1 MSDRPIIVSDP
12 DATANDRTT
21 RRVRNQSGGSPNIV
35 VTLLLIV
42 AVTASVVLGY
52 FVWTLFSLL
61 NETNSTLVEAANR
74 IENLENQLSLTANNL
89 SESGRDTEESLSYWE
104 SETRKLWDKSYKFDE
119 MFKDQ
124 SADITA
130 LDRKFSGFQGSVTD
144 FENSITTLSR
154 QQQDLI
160 DSINLSNQ
168 VSASLTQKVEAHI
181 RKTDDA
187 IEAHDQS
194 RLSNSRR
201 LVDLDRR
208 IRALETGD

>member
-12 DATANDRTT
+12 DATANDRAT

-61 NETNSTLVEAANR
+61 NETNATMIEAANR
-74 IENLENQLSLTANNL
+74 IENLENQLSLTASSL

-104 SETRKLWDKSYKFDE
+104 TETRKLWDKSYKFDE

-130 LDRKFSGFQGSVTD
+130 LDRRFSGIQGSITD
-144 FENSITTLSR
+144 LENSITTLSR

-168 VSASLTQKVEAHI
+168 VTASLTQKVETHI

-187 IEAHDQS
+187 MDANDQS
-194 RLSNSRR
+194 RLSFSRR
-201 LVDLDRR
+201 LVDMERR
-208 IRALETGD
+208 IRDLETAN